1 MLIPQSSIR
10 SALLGLLSL
19 FASAVALG
27 QTTSTGLGRPFD
39 RTQLPAAFV
48 QGAGLGTETADEEE
62 KTSDA
67 VATERQ
73 AKRHGLI
80 VRSLKRGL
88 QDQKQLYLAPFQRS
102 NLKWD
107 IGFLAGSASLFAAD
121 MRIERAVP
129 TTHLNVYHNI
139 SAVALVGTGVSL
151 GGLWAYGIKT
161 GNEHAKETGELEL
174 ETLANTF
181 LIYTPMQLVA
191 GRERPDEGRGGGR
204 FLVQHSFNTSF
215 PAGHPMFS
223 WAMASV
229 VAHEY
234 PRPWVALLAYGAAT
248 SVSVSRIMGRNHF
261 ASDVFVGSTL
271 GYLIGSHIF
280 HVHCTP
286 GFSYHCQQKIR
297 TEDHREDEVIGR
309 PGVSQ

>member
-1 MLIPQSSIR
+1 VSTPRISICT
-10 SALLGLLSL
+10 AILGSLSL
-19 FASAVALG
+19 FVSTWAFG
-27 QTTSTGLGRPFD
+27 QANLTGLSQD
-39 RTQLPAAFV
+39 RTQVPAAFPRSFTPDPETTDEHQSSNAV
-48 QGAGLGTETADEEE
+48 GT
-62 KTSDA
+62 
-67 VATERQ
+67 Q
-73 AKRHGLI
+73 AQVHREGLI

-88 QDQKQLYLAPFQRS
+88 QDQKQLYSAPFKAP

-107 IGFLAGSASLFAAD
+107 IGFLAGSAALFATD
-121 MRIERAVP
+121 MHIERAVP
-129 TTHLNVYHNI
+129 TTHLDVYHNI
-139 SAVALVGTGVSL
+139 SAVSLVGIGVTS
-151 GGLWAYGIKT
+151 GSLWAYGIKT
-161 GNEHAKETGELEL
+161 DNEHAKETGELEL

-181 LIYTPMQLVA
+181 LIYAPMQLVA

-261 ASDVFVGSTL
+261 ASDVFVGSAL

-280 HVHCTP
+280 HARCSP
-286 GFSYHCQQKIR
+286 ELSEDCQQKIR
-297 TEDHREDEVIGR
+297 GEHWLGR
-309 PGVSQ
+309 

>member
-1 MLIPQSSIR
+1 MTRISIGVVLAGWLAVSVCGMAFGQSNSTKGLSWPLADPAQSVVAFFQ
-10 SALLGLLSL
+10 SASL
-19 FASAVALG
+19 A
-27 QTTSTGLGRPFD
+27 
-39 RTQLPAAFV
+39 
-48 QGAGLGTETADEEE
+48 TETAE
-62 KTSDA
+62 KDRSSN
-67 VATERQ
+67 VVQTEGRSNRQ
-73 AKRHGLI
+73 GLI
-80 VRSLKRGL
+80 IKSVKRGL
-88 QDQKQLYLAPFQRS
+88 KDQKQLYLAPFQSS

-107 IGFLAGSASLFAAD
+107 AVFLAGAGGLFATD

-129 TTHLNVYHNI
+129 RNNLDVYHKI
-139 SAVALVGTGVSL
+139 AAVSLVGTGVTL
-151 GGLWAYGIKT
+151 GGLWTYGIKT
-161 GNEHAKETGELEL
+161 HNEHAKETGELEL

-234 PRPWVALLAYGAAT
+234 PRPWVQLLAYGAAS

-261 ASDVFVGSTL
+261 ASDVFVGTAL

-280 HVHCTP
+280 HAHCMP
-286 GFSYHCQQKIR
+286 GLSQACHRKPR
-297 TEDHREDEVIGR
+297 TEDQ
-309 PGVSQ
+309 P